1 MRLFLLLAWQEN
13 FNKDTDMELLKLLNL
28 NEIIVQIISFL
39 ILLFVLRIFAW
50 DRILSILQQRRER
63 IVNEFNAIEEAKT
76 GAARLKREYESR
88 LEEIEQKS
96 RELINKAIEDGRRI
110 TYETRKIA
118 YVQAQDIISDA
129 RKNIAY
135 ELKRAQ
141 DEVKDKIVD
150 LAIAAAETVI
160 REKFTEKE
168 DYRIV
173 EEFIDNIDK
182 AE

>member
-1 MRLFLLLAWQEN
+1 
-13 FNKDTDMELLKLLNL
+13 MELLKLLNIT
-28 NEIIVQIISFL
+28 EIFVQLISFL
-39 ILLFVLRIFAW
+39 ILLVLLRVFAW
-50 DRILSILQQRRER
+50 KRILNILEQRRER
-63 IVNEFNAIEEAKT
+63 IANEFKAIEESKIA
-76 GAARLKREYESR
+76 AARLKSEYETR
-88 LEEIEQKS
+88 LGEIEQKTK
-96 RELINKAIEDGRRI
+96 ELINKAIEEGRKA

-118 YVQAQDIISDA
+118 YAQAQDIISDA

-160 REKFTEKE
+160 REKFDEKE
-168 DYRIV
+168 DRKIV
-173 EEFIDNIDK
+173 EEFIKNIDK

>member
-1 MRLFLLLAWQEN
+1 
-13 FNKDTDMELLKLLNL
+13 MELLKLLNF
-28 NEIIVQIISFL
+28 NEIIVQVISFL

-50 DRILSILQQRRER
+50 GRILSILQSRRER
-63 IVNEFNAIEEAKT
+63 IANEFNAIDEAKAD
-76 GAARLKREYESR
+76 AARLKREYETH
-88 LEEIEQKS
+88 LGEIEQKA
-96 RELINKAIEDGRRI
+96 RGLINKAVEDGHRI

-141 DEVKDKIVD
+141 DEVRDKIVD

-168 DYRIV
+168 DQRIV
-173 EEFIDNIDK
+173 EEFIKNIDK

>member
-1 MRLFLLLAWQEN
+1 
-13 FNKDTDMELLKLLNL
+13 MELLKLLDIT
-28 NEIIVQIISFL
+28 EIIVQLVSFL
-39 ILLFVLRIFAW
+39 ILLVLLRAFAW
-50 DRILSILQQRRER
+50 KRILNILQQRRER
-63 IVNEFNAIEEAKT
+63 IAGEFNAIEETKAET
-76 GAARLKREYESR
+76 ARLKREYETR
-88 LEEIEQKS
+88 LGEIEQKA
-96 RELINKAIEDGRRI
+96 RESINKAVEEGRNI
-110 TYETRKIA
+110 THEMRKAA
-118 YVQAQDIISDA
+118 YAQAQDIISDA
-129 RKNIAY
+129 RKNIEY

-173 EEFIDNIDK
+173 EDFIKNIDK